1 MASITRS
8 LRWVASR
15 PSWIL
20 DMRHFKWVLLID
32 CMVFSITGLVDLAL
46 VGTAQAATSILRF
59 ASAFV
64 NAAAFVQVRK
74 KLGRLSAIGIAQTGY
89 RPWDFPSAIAG
100 QASAIPILLI
110 PIWIELNSG
119 LLDALD
125 ILVLGVALLLMVLA
139 IAAVISIVGQ
149 PHVLNVTWG
158 LVASILPLVGL
169 LQFWYLT
176 FYRPVHEGPRV
187 NVVPQLHELRHYK
200 GVTHMRG
207 TVTLENV
214 GAGELDVL
222 SAVYTV
228 TGHDVAAARYI
239 TKEEASVVL
248 AAPGNVAWREN
259 RHYRGLLKVGRLI
272 RNGGHFTPGQKNETS
287 FVFDVKNDSLKSVR
301 LTVFLYFI
309 MHGSNSLGKF
319 TECKAG
325 FGALDEC
332 LEVKLPQES
341 LIRDL
346 LGDRPVARVKFRHHD
361 PKNGI
366 PVPLLEAEFVPTSW
380 WSKGDAAAQVESI
393 DPYRRSRGVTHSVE
407 YRVDP

>member
-1 MASITRS
+1 MQR
-8 LRWVASR
+8 
-15 PSWIL
+15 
-20 DMRHFKWVLLID
+20 FQWVLLLD
-32 CMVFSITGLVDLAL
+32 CIVFSVTGLVDLAL
-46 VGTAQAATSILRF
+46 VGSAQAATSILRF

-64 NAAAFVQVRK
+64 NAAAFIQVRK
-74 KLGRLSAIGIAQTGY
+74 KLGRLRAIGISPAGH

-110 PIWIELNSG
+110 PIWIEPNSG
-119 LLDALD
+119 LHDALD
-125 ILVLGVALLLMVLA
+125 RLVWIAAVLLIALA
-139 IAAVISIVGQ
+139 IAAVISIVGH

-158 LVASILPLVGL
+158 LVAAILPLVGL

-187 NVVPQLHELRHYK
+187 NVVSQLHELRHGK

-222 SAVYTV
+222 AAVYTV

-239 TKEEASVVL
+239 TKDEANSVL
-248 AAPGNVAWREN
+248 GRPGNVAWREN
-259 RHYRGLLKVGRLI
+259 SQYRGLLKVGRLI
-272 RNGGHFTPGQKNETS
+272 RHGGHFTPGQKNETS
-287 FVFDVKNDSLKSVR
+287 FVFDVKNGSLESVR

-309 MHGSNSLGKF
+309 MHGSDSLGEF

-325 FGALDEC
+325 SGGLDEC
-332 LEVKLPQES
+332 LEVKLPRES

-346 LGDRPVARVKFRHHD
+346 LGDRPIARVKFRHHD
-361 PKNGI
+361 PKRGI
-366 PVPLLEAEFVPTSW
+366 PLPLLEAEFVPTAW
-380 WSKGDAAAQVESI
+380 WGKGSATTQVESI
-393 DPYRRSRGVTHSVE
+393 DPYRRSRGVTNSVE